1 MSMSSDADGL
11 GNNTVTSRAGKRI
24 NTKPH
29 VSGLPASKPR
39 QRARLPATSRSTW
52 HCGKSSQLH
61 PSPFSLELHAP
72 RRERHLQT
80 YGFTQRSETK
90 RGRKA
95 IPGQSNSWRKSY
107 TAADGCRAAIKLPP
121 VHKLSQNCSAGSFA
135 GTRPI
140 NRKPAETPNCT
151 GRSVKP
157 RRHLLF
163 RRTPLRAR
171 PREVRTGKELQPA
184 WQPQGLQTGRD
195 PPELPVHTSEDLM
208 EKAVPA
214 CCGRSPP

>member
-52 HCGKSSQLH
+52 HCGKSSQLR

-80 YGFTQRSETK
+80 YAFTQRSETK

-95 IPGQSNSWRKSY
+95 IPAVKQLAEKVYGCRWLQGCHQVTACAQAVPELLCWQFCRHATNQSKACRNSQLYRPVCETAQAFAVSAHSSPSAVERGPDRKR
-107 TAADGCRAAIKLPP
+107 TAASLATPGAADRKR
-121 VHKLSQNCSAGSFA
+121 SA
-135 GTRPI
+135 
-140 NRKPAETPNCT
+140 
-151 GRSVKP
+151 
-157 RRHLLF
+157 
-163 RRTPLRAR
+163 
-171 PREVRTGKELQPA
+171 
-184 WQPQGLQTGRD
+184 
-195 PPELPVHTSEDLM
+195 
-208 EKAVPA
+208 
-214 CCGRSPP
+214 